1 MTYRI
6 AYEGLE
12 ILREYLGSLTSQGY
26 KFAYVDDR
34 MQYDSIVNVMTR
46 NDVKADEIEACLSD
60 AGVELHKDLNAV
72 AFVYVGTDYLSL
84 LALRASKWDSRWI
97 AGLFYE
103 YDCEEGESVCMCK
116 AIDIAWIVSEFED
129 NAKLFLVML
138 TQLVSTTVDS
148 NMDHLFKKYWRMRD
162 KLVNWLDLSRNGE

>member
-1 MTYRI
+1 MTYRV

-12 ILREYLGSLTSQGY
+12 ILREYLGSLTNQGY
-26 KFAYVDDR
+26 EFAYVDDR

-46 NDVKADEIEACLSD
+46 NDVKADEIEDCLSD

-72 AFVYVGTDYLSL
+72 AFVYVGTAYLSL
-84 LALRASKWDSRWI
+84 LALHTF
-97 AGLFYE
+97 G
-103 YDCEEGESVCMCK
+103 G
-116 AIDIAWIVSEFED
+116 WIVSEFED